1 VRSPPPAEGWP
12 IVELAKLSGLSAAT
26 IKNYVKLGLLAP
38 VVFRGTAT
46 RYPRGHLL
54 RLLAIRHLKLDG
66 YFDLKAIRRKLD
78 TWGPVELEAW
88 VLQRGA
94 RPKVIN
100 ALSASGTRSAPAPL
114 AAPAPALAAPPT
126 LAPALVPGA
135 LVPGTPLPE
144 SQPQTNTPPLVNTE
158 DWQRVVFLPG
168 LELQVQKGA
177 GPAVQRMAERL
188 CAAFI
193 AASEVER

>member
-1 VRSPPPAEGWP
+1 VRSLPPAEGWP
-12 IVELAKLSGLSAAT
+12 IAELAKLSGLAAAT

-46 RYPRGHLL
+46 RYPRAHLL

-100 ALSASGTRSAPAPL
+100 ALRAAGTRPAPAPS
-114 AAPAPALAAPPT
+114 AASAPPT

-135 LVPGTPLPE
+135 RLPGTQLPE
-144 SQPQTNTPPLVNTE
+144 SQPQLNASSLVHTE
-158 DWQRVVFLPG
+158 DWQRLVFLPG
-168 LELQVQKGA
+168 LELQVQRSA

-188 CAAFI
+188 CAAFT
-193 AASEVER
+193 AASEAER